1 MNDLDKIADGII
13 AKNPAVK
20 KLTKTELKDLF
31 DLLEKKLLTAS
42 VGTMPLDT
50 AIEKYLETVN
60 DAQKEAA
67 KQSIE
72 TFIDALGY
80 IFQDPESFEEKSRE
94 ELAYTVEQ
102 WMVEKFISVMYFERN
117 WTQNAARFEISRLNS
132 FYKFLEDNKQLG
144 VNENPFRNIKISR
157 IDYSDSKKDDIPD
170 EQEIQTILNALPVN
184 LAAIVAVTAVR
195 GYSLTEFYQLNFG
208 YAAYSLWD
216 NSVYETGFCF
226 KIDDIWDYDPKNS
239 DDGISQVKTECPA
252 FCPPVPYS
260 YGYYANVDCP
270 AWYNKI
276 LVRFWRE
283 VVCKNYED
291 SAVGELYYTNQG
303 INLHSYENLIS
314 KKIKELYNQKS
325 ISKQYT
331 LKNFRWYAIA
341 NIYRKTKNIEELQKL
356 LHHSSPNTTRRFLQ
370 NAGIE
375 L

>member
-1 MNDLDKIADGII
+1 
-13 AKNPAVK
+13 
-20 KLTKTELKDLF
+20 
-31 DLLEKKLLTAS
+31 
-42 VGTMPLDT
+42 MPLDT
-50 AIEKYLETVN
+50 AIKKYLETVN
-60 DAQKEAA
+60 NQQKEAA
-67 KQSIE
+67 RQSIE
-72 TFIDALGY
+72 NFVDALSY
-80 IFQDPESFEEKSRE
+80 IFQDPEMPVEKSRE

-102 WMVEKFISVMYFERN
+102 WMVEKFISEMYFNRN

-144 VNENPFRNIKISR
+144 VNENPFRNIKISK
-157 IDYSDSKKDDIPD
+157 IDYSASKKDDIPD
-170 EQEIQTILNALPVN
+170 EQEILTILRELPVN
-184 LAAIVAVTAVR
+184 LAVIVAITAVR
-195 GYSLTEFYQLNFG
+195 GYSLTDFYQLNFG

-216 NSVYETGFCF
+216 KSVYETGFCF
-226 KIDDIWDYDPKNS
+226 KIDDIWDYEPENP
-239 DDGISQVKTECPA
+239 DDRISQIETECPA
-252 FCPPVPYS
+252 SYPPVS
-260 YGYYANVDCP
+260 YCFGYYANLDCP

-283 VVCKNYED
+283 VICKNFEEP
-291 SAVGELYYTNQG
+291 AAGELYYTNQG

-314 KKIKELYNQKS
+314 KKIKELYTQKL

-341 NIYRKTKNIEELQKL
+341 NIYKETKSIEILQEL